1 MPPNLSG
8 KLNEWRLEETP
19 VAAKTT
25 TGEEFSGTITWFDNY
40 NISLETEDGEVVLF
54 KGTMTYIR
62 PDE

>member
-19 VAAKTT
+19 VVAKTM
-25 TGEEFSGTITWFDNY
+25 TGEEFSGTINWFDNY

-54 KGTMTYIR
+54 KGAMTYIR